1 MTPGSARDR
10 KYFPVLSSR
19 IMTESAIKR
28 FATVEESRTG
38 TNPLSMNRKYPQDAT
53 SRESIHVLNPS

>member
-1 MTPGSARDR
+1 MIGESAFVR

-28 FATVEESRTG
+28 SATMVERKTG
-38 TNPLSMNRKYPQDAT
+38 RDPPVMSRKYPQEMT

>member
-1 MTPGSARDR
+1 MIGESAFVR

-28 FATVEESRTG
+28 FAQ
-38 TNPLSMNRKYPQDAT
+38 LW
-53 SRESIHVLNPS
+53 REKRAGIHRS